1 MNVIAE
7 QNIRAIRAIERRNAA
22 LERRPERWREM
33 LTREQVSFL
42 EREDEKT
49 WNSMQEMARNDRR

>member
-1 MNVIAE
+1 MNHIAE
-7 QNIRAIRAIERRNAA
+7 QNIRAIRNIERRNAA

-42 EREDEKT
+42 EREDEKV
-49 WNSMQEMARNDRR
+49 WQQMQQMARQ

>member
-1 MNVIAE
+1 MNEIAK
-7 QNIRAIRAIERRNAA
+7 QNLRAIRAIERRNAA

-42 EREDEKT
+42 EREDEKV
-49 WNSMQEMARNDRR
+49 WQQMQRMARQ